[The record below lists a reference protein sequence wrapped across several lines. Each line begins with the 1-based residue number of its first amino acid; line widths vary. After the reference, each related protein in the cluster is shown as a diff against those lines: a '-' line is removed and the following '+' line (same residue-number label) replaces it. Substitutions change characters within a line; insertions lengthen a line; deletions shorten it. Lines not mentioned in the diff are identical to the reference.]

1 MIIELPNYVDE
12 ATVQKIRALCSSHLA
27 KGVYKY
33 GTYRDGKTVSITNLA
48 EQHNDLKELDKIL
61 HGIFNELQ
69 SSFLVRR
76 FKPKYDSGDSGYEY
90 HCYAPGEICHSHSDG
105 EVSNGLLRYASVV
118 LHLNSIEV
126 GGDLVFSNQNKTI
139 KTEAGK
145 VVIFPPYGMF
155 EHYSTSADVPREVI
169 VTWFVY
175 NNVRV
180 QEVACS

>member
-1 MIIELPNYVDE
+1 M
-12 ATVQKIRALCSSHLA
+12 
-27 KGVYKY
+27 
-33 GTYRDGKTVSITNLA
+33 
-48 EQHNDLKELDKIL
+48 
-61 HGIFNELQ
+61 
-69 SSFLVRR
+69 
-76 FKPKYDSGDSGYEY
+76 
-90 HCYAPGEICHSHSDG
+90 
-105 EVSNGLLRYASVV
+105 LRYASVV